1 MRIWRNQNF
10 TIRVEER
17 EEETCKIFRNYFP
30 KKDRPCLRR
39 TIPISIGNYAFFVR
53 EKSRAIQWL
62 FVKLNLRCTFRNV
75 HRMYIYSKQQC
86 GQCIFVVRYWM
97 NNWRKV
103 KSSRIKKNTIVLQIF
118 QRSSSIEKNT
128 TNVIIT

>member
-1 MRIWRNQNF
+1 MRIWHNQNF

-62 FVKLNLRCTFRNV
+62 FVKLNLRCTFRNM

-86 GQCIFVVRYWM
+86 GQCIFDIRDSM

-103 KSSRIKKNTIVLQIF
+103 KNKKSDKKNTTDFSNLPT
-118 QRSSSIEKNT
+118 SSIEKIQRT
-128 TNVIIT
+128 L